1 MKTGVQQIMLGTVT
15 KSAAE
20 AKETLR
26 RIKAAGYD
34 GLEVN
39 RFMLHP
45 SPIVVR
51 LLTKAAGMPT
61 GKGGK
66 LNWNALIKESG
77 LEVVSLHSD
86 LGSLER
92 EGETVAEEAKALGA
106 AAVVI
111 TGMYRFDYADE
122 AAVRGLADRLNRAG
136 ETLNA
141 SSVPACVPTTC
152 SSTAPIPPLWA
163 LSLTATG
170 SRTAAPTPGTGC
182 CVWVPV

>member
-1 MKTGVQQIMLGTVT
+1 MLGTVT

-45 SPIVVR
+45 SPLIVR

-66 LNWNALIKESG
+66 LDWNALIKESG
-77 LEVVSLHSD
+77 LQVVSLHSD
-86 LGSLER
+86 LGSGGR
-92 EGETVAEEAKALGA
+92 ALDPVGQRH
-106 AAVVI
+106 
-111 TGMYRFDYADE
+111 GYRRHY
-122 AAVRGLADRLNRAG
+122 GN
-136 ETLNA
+136 
-141 SSVPACVPTTC
+141 VPF
-152 SSTAPIPPLWA
+152 
-163 LSLTATG
+163 
-170 SRTAAPTPGTGC
+170 
-182 CVWVPV
+182 